1 MATRLAC
8 QLSFLPEQAP
18 IPSAGRELTVGD
30 DREHWLDLTGLRV
43 LVVED
48 EALVLLTL
56 EDMLTDLGCHVVVSA
71 QHVEEALRLALDAA
85 VDVALLDVN
94 VGGTRIDPV
103 AHILATRGIPIVF
116 VTGYEAASLPP
127 SPPGAPDA
135 AVRVAKPFQ
144 SAELARGILQ
154 ALGRAGPPP

>member
-1 MATRLAC
+1 
-8 QLSFLPEQAP
+8 
-18 IPSAGRELTVGD
+18 
-30 DREHWLDLTGLRV
+30 LDLAGLRV

-56 EDMLTDLGCHVVVSA
+56 EDMLADLGCQVVVSV
-71 QHVEEALRLALDAA
+71 QHVEEALRLALDAV

-116 VTGYEAASLPP
+116 VTGYEATSLPP
-127 SPPGAPDA
+127 SPPGAPEGV
-135 AVRVAKPFQ
+135 VRVAKPFQ
-144 SAELARGILQ
+144 TAELVQGIRQ
-154 ALGRAGPPP
+154 ALGRAEPPP

>member
-1 MATRLAC
+1 LELA
-8 QLSFLPEQAP
+8 
-18 IPSAGRELTVGD
+18 
-30 DREHWLDLTGLRV
+30 GLRV
-43 LVVED
+43 FVVED

-56 EDMLTDLGCHVVVSA
+56 EDMLADLGCQVVVSV
-71 QHVEEALRLALDAA
+71 QQVEEALRLALDAT

-103 AHILATRGIPIVF
+103 AHVFATRGIPIVF

-127 SPPGAPDA
+127 SPAGASDG

-144 SAELARGILQ
+144 STDLARGIRQ
-154 ALGRAGPPP
+154 ALRQGGPAR

>member
-1 MATRLAC
+1 
-8 QLSFLPEQAP
+8 
-18 IPSAGRELTVGD
+18 
-30 DREHWLDLTGLRV
+30 LDLAGLRV
-43 LVVED
+43 FVVED

-56 EDMLTDLGCHVVVSA
+56 EDMLADLGCQVVVSV
-71 QHVEEALRLALDAA
+71 QQVEAALRLALDAV

-116 VTGYEAASLPP
+116 VTGYEVPSLPP
-127 SPPGAPDA
+127 PPPGALDR

-144 SAELARGILQ
+144 SAELAQGILQ
-154 ALGRAGPPP
+154 ALGRAEPPP